1 MRREEC
7 LDIFQKLPEALHSF
21 VNLVLVN
28 QYVIAVDA
36 IARFEPHYLVLRGRE
51 GGSTDEGRGFFIPY
65 DAIAYIRLDRTV
77 RVGELKRYYGETG
90 YVDKASPTDADSGDT
105 APAQETPPATE
116 SAPAVA
122 GPIASPG
129 DPASIAR
136 ENLLARIRATR
147 TTIGGTTSRPANDK
161 K

>member
-7 LDIFQKLPEALHSF
+7 LDIFQKLPEPLHSF

-77 RVGELKRYYGETG
+77 RVGELKRYYGETD
-90 YVDKASPTDADSGDT
+90 YVDKTSLAEADST
-105 APAQETPPATE
+105 VPAEEPLSPSTEPTPPA
-116 SAPAVA
+116 ANL
-122 GPIASPG
+122 SPG

-147 TTIGGTTSRPANDK
+147 TTIGGSTGRSANDK